1 MSNQESKQQQNDD
14 TPDVGAALVGSG
26 DLLASA
32 ERMVDRTEM
41 ILSAEL
47 FLLRRVAETSSDV
60 VKAEH
65 WEELREACGGMEP
78 LRAEHAAAVGAYEK
92 WLSEGEG

>member
-1 MSNQESKQQQNDD
+1 MTTDAKTG
-14 TPDVGAALVGSG
+14 TPQLVATG

-32 ERMVDRTEM
+32 ERMGDRTES

-47 FLLRRVAETSSDV
+47 FLLRKIAETSSDV

-78 LRAEHAAAVGAYEK
+78 LRKLHADAVVAYEK
-92 WLSEGEG
+92 WLSDGEG